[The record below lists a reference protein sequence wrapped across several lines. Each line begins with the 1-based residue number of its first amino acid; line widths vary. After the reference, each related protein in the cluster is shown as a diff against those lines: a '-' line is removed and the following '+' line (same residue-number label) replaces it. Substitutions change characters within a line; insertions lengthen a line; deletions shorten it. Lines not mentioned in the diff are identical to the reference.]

1 MVKDGKTYIA
11 VVNKDYKVDM
21 TLDIAFTGE
30 AWRIDKE
37 GYKTAAKSGCFSV
50 APGDIIMF
58 QIQ

>member
-1 MVKDGKTYIA
+1 
-11 VVNKDYKVDM
+11 M

-37 GYKTAAKSGCFSV
+37 GYKATAKSGRFTV